1 MSRQRHFTLPD
12 GSKTNDI
19 HVFSSAMKPERKP
32 VNKVKLGI
40 AAALAVIL
48 TYLLWPET
56 MEQCTRKAA
65 QSAQGSTT
73 AFQVML
79 DICRKKHTR

>member
-12 GSKTNDI
+12 GSKTNDV
-19 HVFSSAMKPERKP
+19 HVYSSSMKPEKKSISKA
-32 VNKVKLGI
+32 KVG
-40 AAALAVIL
+40 LAIVAISVI
-48 TYLLWPET
+48 TYLFWPET

>member
-12 GSKTNDI
+12 GSKTNDV
-19 HVFSSAMKPERKP
+19 HVYSRALKPEKKT
-32 VNKVKLGI
+32 VSKAKV
-40 AAALAVIL
+40 ALAVAVL
-48 TYLLWPET
+48 VVVGYLLWPET